1 MKKGPS
7 SKFTLL
13 NEERSNIKL
22 NRKNSGTHS
31 ECRCFYIFQKLY
43 VSKHTT
49 AAIAVILH
57 SIFAA

>member
-1 MKKGPS
+1 ML
-7 SKFTLL
+7 TLL